1 MLAVL
6 LLGCV
11 LDRTGQSITTAM
23 RNEIIQNGSQ
33 IENLER
39 QFDRLE
45 SRVSQVEDITR
56 ARGQEEIMNMESME
70 PTPEGAPLS
79 NDRTPSKRP
88 HARKAAATGAAR
100 TIGPRSP
107 VGFRSIL
114 NSTSGHRRALLGAR

>member
-70 PTPEGAPLS
+70 QVRIELANFRNEMELLKHSYDQT
-79 NDRTPSKRP
+79 
-88 HARKAAATGAAR
+88 AATVDAQSTDTVFRLGWLEERAR
-100 TIGPRSP
+100 
-107 VGFRSIL
+107 
-114 NSTSGHRRALLGAR
+114 